1 MQAKVSGVSSVS
13 PYLPVRIRM
22 PCGMARVVTTA
33 SVCGNTLSSTNT
45 TLAPDFCISRGR
57 RAYIIVTASAQGAVG
72 KGHAGEV
79 AYGGLEVQEGFQASL
94 RHFGLVGRIGG
105 VPNGVLEHVALDYGR
120 RHGVVPPHADVS
132 GVEFVFGCQRRDVL
146 SELVFGHGFGQCQ
159 RFFETDIRGD
169 GFINQLV
176 QAAHSDFA
184 EHLLF
189 VLFADADVA
198 VSQ

>member
-1 MQAKVSGVSSVS
+1 M
-13 PYLPVRIRM
+13 
-22 PCGMARVVTTA
+22 
-33 SVCGNTLSSTNT
+33 
-45 TLAPDFCISRGR
+45 
-57 RAYIIVTASAQGAVG
+57 
-72 KGHAGEV
+72 
-79 AYGGLEVQEGFQASL
+79 

-105 VPNGVLEHVALDYGR
+105 VPDGVLEHVALDYGR